1 MLIALICG
9 FCRSLAGQTS
19 THKLQPVQSSGA
31 TCSTYFWPRISRT
44 SRPANADWLA
54 RSPSPA
60 GNDFCTNRRVRA
72 GGDAVITLCT
82 QFLFPDRNLFG
93 DIAFFPAGGAH
104 RPCSVRRQGGNRQCV
119 AKARQH
125 GGGNGFHEIR
135 RGVGDDRRAMRAV
148 RINRLQRHF
157 RQRFLRQ
164 SQCLP
169 VTLNQIL
176 TFAAIALAIAPC
188 SSTRALSPGR
198 ICVRWKK
205 AICMTVLMRA
215 PSPHSRA
222 IFAALTT

>member
-9 FCRSLAGQTS
+9 SCRSLAGQTS

-31 TCSTYFWPRISRT
+31 TCSTYFWPRISRDFVQRMQT
-44 SRPANADWLA
+44 GWRVLH
-54 RSPSPA
+54 RLR
-60 GNDFCTNRRVRA
+60 GNDFRTNCRVRA
-72 GGDAVITLCT
+72 GSDAVITLCT

-104 RPCSVRRQGGNRQCV
+104 WPCSVRRQGGNRQCV
-119 AKARQH
+119 AEARQH

-135 RGVGDDRRAMRAV
+135 RGVGDDRRAMRAM

-176 TFAAIALAIAPC
+176 SFAAIALAIAPC
-188 SSTRALSPGR
+188 SSTRRYRPEEYASGGR
-198 ICVRWKK
+198 K
-205 AICMTVLMRA
+205 
-215 PSPHSRA
+215 P
-222 IFAALTT
+222 FA